1 MKRRVVITGIGI
13 ISPLGNDLNTVWN
26 NIKNGVSG
34 VDLITKFD
42 ASNHFTKFAGEVK
55 NFSTENLID
64 AKDARRM
71 DLFMQYGIVAGINA
85 VNDSGINLE
94 TIDKTRAGIIIGS
107 GIGGLNEIQNTV
119 IGVLNG
125 GVRKVSPFFITGVIS
140 NMISGNLSI
149 KYGFQGVNYGIVSA
163 CATGNHCI
171 GDAMR
176 YIQYGDCDVILTGG
190 AEAAVCPLG
199 VAGFNACKALS
210 TRNDSP
216 KTASRPWDKNRDGFV
231 MGEGAGVLVL
241 EEYEHA
247 KKRGANIYAELIGYG
262 ATSDAYHIT
271 APSIEGPYLSM
282 KKALS
287 SAEINIDD
295 IDYVNA
301 HGTSTIIGDIN
312 ELNAT
317 KKCFLDHAKKLS
329 ISSTKSMTGHLLGAA
344 SAIEAI
350 FTIMSLRENI
360 VPPTINIFEL
370 DNECDLDV
378 TPNVAKERK
387 VNYALSNSFGFGGV
401 NATIVLKKF

>member
-1 MKRRVVITGIGI
+1 MKRRVVVTGIGI
-13 ISPLGNDLNTVWN
+13 ISPVGNDLNTSWN

-34 VDLITKFD
+34 IDLITKFD
-42 ASNHFTKFAGEVK
+42 ATSHATKFAGEVK
-55 NFSTENLID
+55 NFSTDSFID
-64 AKDARRM
+64 VKDARRM
-71 DLFMQYGIVAGINA
+71 DLFMQYGIVAGIKA
-85 VNDSGINLE
+85 VIDSGLDIE
-94 TIDKTRAGIIIGS
+94 SIDKTRAGIIVGS
-107 GIGGLNEIQNTV
+107 GIGGLNEIHNTV
-119 IGVLNG
+119 LGVLNG

-176 YIQYGDCDVILTGG
+176 YIQYGDCDVILAGG

-199 VAGFNACKALS
+199 LAGFNACRALS

-216 KTASRPWDKNRDGFV
+216 QTASRPWDKDRDGFV
-231 MGEGAGVLVL
+231 IGEGAGVLVL
-241 EEYEHA
+241 EEYEYA
-247 KKRGANIYAELIGYG
+247 KKRGANIYAELIGYA

-271 APSIEGPYLSM
+271 APSIDGPYLSM
-282 KKALS
+282 KKAIS
-287 SAEINIDD
+287 SAGINVEDV
-295 IDYVNA
+295 DYINA

-317 KKCFLDHAKKLS
+317 KKCFLDYAKKLS

-350 FTIMSLRENI
+350 FTIMALRENI
-360 VPPTINIFEL
+360 IPPTINIFNL
-370 DNECDLDV
+370 DSDCDLDV
-378 TPNVAKERK
+378 TPNVAKEK
-387 VNYALSNSFGFGGV
+387 NVNYALSNSFGFGGV
-401 NATIVLKKF
+401 NATIVLKKI